1 MLADLAKTKPQ
12 LILDIT
18 FPAFLAELPDSG
30 DTVEKRDASMRQR
43 KGYKTILAA
52 FAQISSERE
61 IFQVLLRRL
70 FSKLDIVLS
79 SMSSWFISYLAA
91 SSITY
96 PHAILGTIFL
106 VIQKKAQSSDV
117 DLPSYMETL
126 VPTLL
131 HRVIVPA
138 AITGHG
144 TRILC
149 SREVVHV
156 VALIINAV
164 VRVADVAAQN
174 EFYKELFKLFVSCEP
189 SKLVSSNQEL
199 VVANFRPF
207 SPDAIEA
214 QAETVQIFVSAIVAA
229 RKEVIPSK
237 HSADTRLR
245 FLLRILIVSYYKLR
259 IL

>member
-1 MLADLAKTKPQ
+1 MSALADIAKTKPQ

-18 FPAFLAELPDSG
+18 FPAFLAELPDSS
-30 DTVEKRDASMRQR
+30 DIVEKRDASMRPR
-43 KGYKTILAA
+43 KGYKMILAA
-52 FAQISSERE
+52 LAQISSEQE

-79 SMSSWFISYLAA
+79 SMSSRIISYLAP

-106 VIQKKAQSSDV
+106 VVQKKAQSSDV

-131 HRVIVPA
+131 CRVIVA
-138 AITGHG
+138 STITDPR

-164 VRVADVAAQN
+164 VRVAAVPAQN
-174 EFYKELFKLFVSCEP
+174 EFYKELFKLFVSYEP

-199 VVANFRPF
+199 LIANFRPF
-207 SPDAIEA
+207 SPDTIDE
-214 QAETVQIFVSAIVAA
+214 QAETVQLFVSAIAAA
-229 RKEVIPSK
+229 RKEVISPK
-237 HSADTRLR
+237 GSADIRLR
-245 FLLRILIVSYYKLR
+245 FLLRI
-259 IL
+259 